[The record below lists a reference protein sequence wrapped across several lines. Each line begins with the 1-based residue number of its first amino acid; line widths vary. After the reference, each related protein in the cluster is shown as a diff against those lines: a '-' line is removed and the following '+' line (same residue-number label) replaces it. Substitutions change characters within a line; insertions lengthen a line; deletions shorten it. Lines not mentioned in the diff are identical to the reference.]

1 MANFELDV
9 KQTQGNITFDV
20 SKLKKDITNAIKPYE
35 KLVVTEDG
43 LSEAKG
49 MRAKLNK
56 LEKAINDKKI
66 EVKKD
71 YLEPY
76 TQFENEVK
84 EIIGIIRQGTLNID
98 TQVKSYEEQAK
109 VDKKEDIKKFYE
121 SIAIYKVD
129 FDKLFDEKW
138 LNSSVNEKSW
148 KEQLSSKVESIKVNL
163 KIIQNMNYDDL
174 DLLKNLY
181 LDTLNL
187 DQALNSYTR
196 LKPISKPL
204 ESDLTD
210 TLSKPIDTAKV
221 VPQALN
227 QATEPNTLVRAFKV
241 TGTKEQIIELG
252 EFMSGLG
259 VKFEKIEL

>member
-43 LSEAKG
+43 VTEAKG

-109 VDKKEDIKKFYE
+109 VGKKEDIKKFYE
-121 SIAIYKVD
+121 SIAIYGVD

-148 KEQLSSKVESIKVNL
+148 KEQLSSKIETIKVNL
-163 KIIQNMNYDDL
+163 KIIQNMNYEDL
-174 DLLKNLY
+174 GLLKNLY

-196 LKPISKPL
+196 LKPISKPVQ
-204 ESDLTD
+204 SDSLD
-210 TLSKPIDTAKV
+210 TLSKPIEV
-221 VPQALN
+221 PNSSPQALN

-252 EFMSGLG
+252 EFMNTLG